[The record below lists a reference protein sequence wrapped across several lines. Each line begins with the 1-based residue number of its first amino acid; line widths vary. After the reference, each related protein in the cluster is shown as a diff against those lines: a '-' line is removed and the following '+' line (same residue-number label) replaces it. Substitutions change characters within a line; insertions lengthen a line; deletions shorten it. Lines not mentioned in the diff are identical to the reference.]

1 MLRFIKQLAHI
12 YLKKKVP
19 RAAAELSY
27 CLTLSIFPLL
37 ICLNAMLGS
46 LNLSEAEILNYGQ
59 GIIPATTLKIISDY
73 VKYVNVNFSPAM
85 LLGALM
91 LVFTSSSAAFRSIMG
106 IMSEIQ
112 GRHRYKGFWPTV
124 FSVVYSLIFLAAIY
138 LSLVVIV
145 TGNWFIRLASEH
157 MGLSRLGGHIWSWLR
172 FALLFVILLVIIY
185 GIYRLSAPR
194 EKPGNPRIL
203 GAFIASV
210 ALVGV
215 SMFFSWT
222 IELSTQYSLVYGSIA
237 SIIILMIWFFIC
249 GIILIM
255 GDVINFV
262 RNSNKNIKNKMP
274 SAAES

>member
-1 MLRFIKQLAHI
+1 MLRFIKQLADI

-46 LNLSEAEILNYGQ
+46 LNLSEAEILGYGK
-59 GIIPATTLKIISDY
+59 GIIPTATMRIIADY
-73 VKYVNVNFSPAM
+73 VQYVGVHYSPAM

-91 LVFTSSSAAFRSIMG
+91 LLFTSSSAAFRSIMG

-112 GRHRYKGFWPTV
+112 GRHRYRGFWPTV
-124 FSVVYSLIFLAAIY
+124 FSIVYSLIFLAAIY
-138 LSLVVIV
+138 MSLVVIV

-157 MGLSRLGGHIWSWLR
+157 LGLSRIDGNIWRWTR

-194 EKPGNPRIL
+194 EKPRNPRIL

-210 ALVGV
+210 ALVCV

-222 IELSTQYSLVYGSIA
+222 IELSAQYSLVYGSIA

-249 GIILIM
+249 GNILIM
-255 GDVINFV
+255 GDVINHV
-262 RNSNKNIKNKMP
+262 RNSGRSIKNKTP
-274 SAAES
+274 GPAER